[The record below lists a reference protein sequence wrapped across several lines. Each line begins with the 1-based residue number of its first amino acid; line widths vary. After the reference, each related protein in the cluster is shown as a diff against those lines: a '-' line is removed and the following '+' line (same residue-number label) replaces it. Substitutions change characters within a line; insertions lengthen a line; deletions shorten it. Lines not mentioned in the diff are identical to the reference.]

1 MRNDFILKN
10 LVISVAAISMLSGC
24 SQANDTDTVKKNV
37 NKTQGR
43 THQTAPFDYT
53 SNWLNIR
60 VIGLETADAPNMILI
75 PGLVSSSKSW
85 DRVTDTLAKTYR
97 LHMVDVS
104 GFAGTP
110 SPNENSENIVAALA
124 DELSAYI
131 ETEKL
136 KHVTI
141 MGHSMGGFTALKTA
155 ENIGE
160 ALDKIVIVDALP
172 FYPALFNPNVT
183 TETST
188 PRATQMRTQIMT
200 MKDDA
205 FETMQAQS
213 VSRMSKDT
221 QTQKDILK
229 WSVRSN
235 RNVMANAMYNIMTQD
250 MRESLKNIATPVHV
264 IYAWDAAMGISV
276 DQMKNTYE
284 GQYTG
289 LENAQFTRIDNSYHF
304 IMRDQPEAFL
314 TAVQVK
320 NRDEK

>member
-1 MRNDFILKN
+1 MKTDSILKN
-10 LVISVAAISMLSGC
+10 LVISAAAISMLSAC
-24 SQANDTDTVKKNV
+24 SQANDTSTVKEKV
-37 NKTQGR
+37 KETQEL
-43 THQTAPFDYT
+43 THEISTYDYT

-60 VIGLETADAPNMILI
+60 VTGLENTDAPNMILI

-97 LHMVDVS
+97 LHMIDVS
-104 GFAGTP
+104 GFADTP
-110 SPNENSENIVAALA
+110 SPKENPENIVAGLV
-124 DELSAYI
+124 EEISAYI
-131 ETEKL
+131 ETQSL
-136 KHVTI
+136 THVTI

-160 ALDKIVIVDALP
+160 ALDKIIIVDALP
-172 FYPALFNPNVT
+172 FYPALFNPNAT

-188 PRATQMRTQIMT
+188 PRATQMRTQIMA
-200 MKDDA
+200 MKDEA
-205 FETMQAQS
+205 FEAMQAQS

-229 WSVRSN
+229 WSIRSD
-235 RNVMANAMYNIMTQD
+235 RNVMANAMHNIMTQD
-250 MRESLKNIATPVHV
+250 MRKNLKNIVTPVHV

-276 DQMKNTYE
+276 DQIRSTYE

-289 LENAQFTRIDNSYHF
+289 LENVQFTRIDTSYHF

-320 NRDEK
+320 NRDGK